1 MSLLFE
7 TRLDGFL
14 ALAATACAMMLLV
27 GLACAAWRVARG
39 PTMADRV
46 VALDYLS
53 MLLVALLTLLALA
66 ARRDAYL
73 DAALALALVAFL
85 ATVAFARFLEH
96 RGPGDG
102 A

>member
-1 MSLLFE
+1 MSLLFQ

-14 ALAATACAMMLLV
+14 ALSATACAMMLLV

-96 RGPGDG
+96 RRPGDEP
-102 A
+102 

>member
-1 MSLLFE
+1 MTLLFE

-14 ALAATACAMMLLV
+14 ALAASACAAMILI
-27 GLACAAWRVARG
+27 GLFCAAWRIVAG
-39 PTMADRV
+39 PTPADRV

-53 MLLVALLTLLALA
+53 MLLVALLALLALA

-85 ATVAFARFLEH
+85 ATVAFARFLEA
-96 RGPGDG
+96 RGR
-102 A
+102 